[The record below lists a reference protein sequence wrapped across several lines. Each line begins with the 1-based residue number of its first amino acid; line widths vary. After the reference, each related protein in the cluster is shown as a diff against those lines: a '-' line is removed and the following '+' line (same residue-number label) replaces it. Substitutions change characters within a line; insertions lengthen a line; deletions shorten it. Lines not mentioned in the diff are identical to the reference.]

1 MFDHIP
7 AVLFVKMR
15 QDFSV
20 RGAAKRVA
28 ALFQI
33 VAQLAIVIDFAVED
47 YGNALSSL

>member
-1 MFDHIP
+1 
-7 AVLFVKMR
+7 MR
-15 QDFSV
+15 QDFSG

-47 YGNALSSL
+47 YGNAFVFVVDRLFTGGPDR